1 MTRLERVIGQVKAA
15 RRMKNHAWIFDDNG
29 NINDNAVIAD
39 TLPYLEELKKYEIN
53 VNDIWIENFRSK
65 LITSENA
72 HDYYTY
78 NENAN
83 CSEDISILWYEIEP
97 HRETIA
103 LFYIHLFGDARCGFS
118 EPFVCKFDYPE
129 AMFELNSAYQ
139 TKDITNNSVADLHL
153 FSETYYVYIQEL
165 NEIQFCFAE
174 TEKDVLLEELVE
186 QLIDNIK
193 KVC

>member
-1 MTRLERVIGQVKAA
+1 MTRLERVIEQIKVA

-78 NENAN
+78 NGNAN

-129 AMFELNSAYQ
+129 AMFELNSACQIKHVTDNIY
-139 TKDITNNSVADLHL
+139 VDLNL
-153 FSETYYVYIQEL
+153 FSETYEVYVPAL
-165 NEIQFCFAE
+165 NDNLGSFAE

-186 QLIDNIK
+186 RLIDNIK